1 MMLWTYLAVFAAV
14 IAADQLSKRWAIRL
28 LPAAERGWAAPGL
41 AWSRTPSPAFELLGG
56 RGAGLVWL
64 LAGTGGAA
72 LCLAVPQGA
81 VAALGGVAAWAAA
94 GSNLAEWWRRGAVV
108 DWVQLWPNSLTNV
121 ADAVLIL
128 GTAQLIVW
136 VAVA

>member
-14 IAADQLSKRWAIRL
+14 IAADQLSKRWAIGL
-28 LPAAERGWAAPGL
+28 LPAAEPGWAAPGL
-41 AWSRTPSPAFELLGG
+41 AWSRTPSPAFERLGG

-108 DWVQLWPNSLTNV
+108 DWVRLWPNSLTNL
-121 ADAVLIL
+121 ADAVLL
-128 GTAQLIVW
+128 AGTAQLIVW
-136 VAVA
+136 MMVA